1 MHTTP
6 KEKRRGSSFGFQGP
20 RQKIKYTNY
29 NQKIKSEERN
39 TTRDPLA
46 YNGVSRI
53 SRTWVHYYEEVDS
66 GFTFDAFNLCI
77 LTMNS
82 LYFQNYRFKS
92 NFFLGNF
99 SDFPHMYISIICTEI
114 VRIK

>member
-20 RQKIKYTNY
+20 RQKIKHANY
-29 NQKIKSEERN
+29 NQKIKTEERN

-46 YNGVSRI
+46 YNGIFRI

-66 GFTFDAFNLCI
+66 GLTFDAFNFCI

-82 LYFQNYRFKS
+82 LYFENYRFKS
-92 NFFLGNF
+92 IFLGSF
-99 SDFPHMYISIICTEI
+99 SDFPHMHTSIICTEI
-114 VRIK
+114 VRIG